1 MENPAKSSRSLRPT
15 SRIPNPDGV
24 HKNVS
29 VVGVFVGA
37 YGKPFLEKVHDRL
50 LTRRREGTIRGQVA
64 CEIPLEEIPAA
75 LERLGQRRSFGK
87 TVVRVGRNT

>member
-50 LTRRREGTIRGQVA
+50 LARWRAGAIRGQIE
-64 CEIPLEEIPAA
+64 CEIPFEEIPRA
-75 LERLGQRRSFGK
+75 LEKIGQRRSTRK
-87 TVVRVGRNT
+87 TVVRVRNP